1 MYMSQLRDQHQTLRI
16 SSEGKD
22 FVDIQL
28 ESSIP
33 VTIRLQL
40 DESCNRNHDNGN
52 RPGSYVESDLGPR

>member
-1 MYMSQLRDQHQTLRI
+1 MYMSQLRDQQQTLRI

-40 DESCNRNHDNGN
+40 DGAAIAITTTGTVPARMLK
-52 RPGSYVESDLGPR
+52 VT

>member
-1 MYMSQLRDQHQTLRI
+1 MSQLRDQQQTLRI
-16 SSEGKD
+16 GSEGKD

-40 DESCNRNHDNGN
+40 DGGCKCHHDNGN
-52 RPGSYVESDLGPR
+52 RPGSYVESDRGPR